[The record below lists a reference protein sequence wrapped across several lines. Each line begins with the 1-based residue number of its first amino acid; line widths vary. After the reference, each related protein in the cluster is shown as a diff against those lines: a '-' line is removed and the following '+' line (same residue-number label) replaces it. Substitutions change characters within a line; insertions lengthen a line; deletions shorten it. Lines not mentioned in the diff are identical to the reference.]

1 MRRIYGQGA
10 IDMVKQQDEG
20 GDELTTIKAK
30 KRIQRKI
37 GKVAK
42 LLGIAVQDVMDR
54 YEPHIDDDLLR
65 IMANQKAELERPRRG

>member
-1 MRRIYGQGA
+1 MSKDKLI
-10 IDMVKQQDEG
+10 VEG
-20 GDELTTIKAK
+20 DDDLTTIKTK

-54 YEPHIDDDLLR
+54 YESHIDDDLLR
-65 IMANQKAELERPRRG
+65 IMAGQKAELEKARRG